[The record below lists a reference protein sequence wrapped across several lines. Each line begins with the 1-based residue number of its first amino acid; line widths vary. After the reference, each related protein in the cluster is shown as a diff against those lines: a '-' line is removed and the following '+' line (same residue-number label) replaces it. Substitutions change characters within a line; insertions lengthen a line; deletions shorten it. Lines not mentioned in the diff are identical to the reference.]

1 MAVNTENTSLL
12 TSDTETLP
20 HVLVIGGGFG
30 GLEVAK
36 SLRKSKCRV
45 TLVDRRNHHVFQP
58 LLYQV
63 ATAALSPAEIA
74 SPIRN
79 ILRGVRNCRVVLG
92 EVDSVD
98 LNSNRV
104 IIRDVAVRYDY
115 LVLAAGATHSYFG
128 RDDYASAAPGLKT
141 LEDAIEIRKRIILS
155 FEEAEYEGDP
165 ELRRAKLT
173 FMIIGGGPTGVE
185 LAGAIKEIAAKS
197 LPAEF
202 RNIDT
207 TTARIILVEGSG
219 RLLGTFPS
227 ELSESALKQLTEMGV
242 EVKLNCRV
250 TDVQPGAVTIG
261 EEQIRAQNIFW
272 AAGVQGNKL
281 SKKLGAELD
290 RAGRVIVAPDCSV
303 PGHRNVFVIGDMA
316 AHKEAE
322 TGKQVPGVAQGAIQ
336 TGQYVGKLIGAE
348 ITGGSSTNARAPFR
362 YFDKG
367 SLATIGRARAVG
379 EVFGFKV
386 YGFIAWLF
394 WAVVHIMFIVEFR
407 NRIAVATRWGWNWL
421 LHARDTRLIIGGS
434 EIQVARVNSK
444 DAVLIDTM
452 GKSRGVL

>member
-1 MAVNTENTSLL
+1 MTFNTNNASLL
-12 TSDTETLP
+12 TDETEKLP
-20 HVLVIGGGFG
+20 HVLIIGGGFG

-36 SLRKSKCRV
+36 ALRKSKCCV

-79 ILRGVRNCRVVLG
+79 ILRGVKNCRVVLS
-92 EVDSVD
+92 EVDSID
-98 LNSNRV
+98 LKNSRA

-115 LVLAAGATHSYFG
+115 LVLAAGASHSYFG
-128 RDDYASAAPGLKT
+128 RDDYEAIAPGLKT

-155 FEEAEYEGDP
+155 FEEAEYEDDP
-165 ELRRAKLT
+165 ELRRAMLT

-185 LAGAIKEIAAKS
+185 MAGAIKEIAAKS
-197 LPAEF
+197 LPSEF

-207 TTARIILVEGSG
+207 KTARVILVEGSD
-219 RLLGTFPS
+219 RLLGTFPQ
-227 ELSESALKQLTEMGV
+227 ELSANALKQLTEMGV
-242 EVKLNCRV
+242 EVKLKSPV
-250 TDVQPGAVTIG
+250 TNIQPNLVTIG
-261 EEQIRAQNIFW
+261 EEEIRSHNIFW

-281 SKKLGAELD
+281 GKKLGVELD
-290 RAGRVIVAPDCSV
+290 RAGRVIVANDCSI
-303 PGHRNVFVIGDMA
+303 PGHSNVFVIGDMA
-316 AHKEAE
+316 AHKEVA

-336 TGQYVGKLIGAE
+336 TGLYVGKLLRAE
-348 ITGGSSTNARAPFR
+348 LKGGSSPQARVPFR

-386 YGFIAWLF
+386 YGFIAWLL
-394 WAVVHIMFIVEFR
+394 WAVIHIMFIVEFR
-407 NRIAVATRWGWNWL
+407 NRLLVATRWGWNWL
-421 LHARDTRLIIGGS
+421 LNARDTRLIIDS
-434 EIQVARVNSK
+434 AEIQVAKVNSK
-444 DAVLIDTM
+444 EVVLLD
-452 GKSRGVL
+452 GK